1 MRKIFPVIFIISIAL
16 LIPGISCTKES
27 CDQDTDVFMN
37 AGFYSVQAEEEEED
51 EKISIDSLDIYAL
64 NVPDSLIYSMVTLD
78 QVSLPL
84 NPAATSC
91 GFVMVN
97 GGRADTVEI
106 FYSSRLQLLSMACGY
121 IYFHEIEEIRH
132 TGNDINYITI
142 INKSVNPGEQE
153 NIQIFF

>member
-1 MRKIFPVIFIISIAL
+1 MRKIFPGLIIISIAL

-27 CDQDTDVFMN
+27 CDQDTDAFLN
-37 AGFYSVQAEEEEED
+37 AGFYSGQAEEED

-78 QVSLPL
+78 HVSLPL
-84 NPAATSC
+84 NPAASSC
-91 GFVMVN
+91 AFVLVN
-97 GGRADTVEI
+97 GGRADTIEI

-121 IYFHEIEEIRH
+121 IYFHEIEEITH
-132 TGNDINYITI
+132 TSNDINYISI